1 MVGPTVKGITMKQQ
15 LAMLIHVQVCDGDNL
30 RKNCNIAQIFQ
41 SSCKVKVANRQTFLM
56 ILLSE

>member
-41 SSCKVKVANRQTFLM
+41 SSCKVKLAN
-56 ILLSE
+56 